1 MGKHVYNNGLG
12 TRLMLTLICVGVTRT
27 GDERQIAMN
36 RSRVS
41 TPMHYCDEVSSCV
54 GE

>member
-1 MGKHVYNNGLG
+1 MYNNGLG

-36 RSRVS
+36 KSQVL
-41 TPMHYCDEVSSCV
+41 TQLHYCDEVSSCV